1 MNTKHSSSTDMILA
15 KGEKVHIIH
24 RRALE
29 HEPHRHF
36 IGEVDDYQSGVVR
49 VVGYIYTVDREI
61 GSFIR
66 RPGKRIRIISV
77 ASGDTFV
84 NVIPDTVDL
93 ENITYQQEKKA
104 IRVSD
109 GSDWFLDI
117 SEVAWL

>member
-1 MNTKHSSSTDMILA
+1 VNTNITDSNDMILA

-36 IGEVDDYQSGVVR
+36 IGEVEDYESGVVR
-49 VVGYIYTVDREI
+49 VAGYLYTVDREL
-61 GSFIR
+61 GGFIR
-66 RPGKRIRIISV
+66 RPEKRIRVISI

-84 NVIPDTVDL
+84 NVIPDSTDL

-109 GSDWFLDI
+109 GSGWYLDI

>member
-1 MNTKHSSSTDMILA
+1 MKTNQTGSTHMILA

-24 RRALE
+24 RRTLE

-36 IGEVDDYQSGVVR
+36 VGEVDDYQNGVAR
-49 VVGYIYTVDREI
+49 VVGYLYTVDREV
-61 GSFIR
+61 GGYVR
-66 RPGKRIRIISV
+66 RPQKRIRIISI

-84 NVIPDTVDL
+84 NVIPDSVDL

-109 GSDWFLDI
+109 GSDWYLDI